1 MAHSNVTM
9 ISDER
14 HDITSA
20 PIGFSWTTLFFG
32 FFVPLFRNDY
42 MWAIIMMVFSV
53 LTLFVS
59 NIPFAFL
66 YNRIY
71 LTKLLKQK
79 YTVCNIEGDNPD
91 KVIKMI
97 KRIYEKIHG
106 EEIDVE
112 YIQK

>member
-1 MAHSNVTM
+1 MAHSNVVM
-9 ISDER
+9 ISDTR
-14 HDITSA
+14 CDITDV
-20 PIGFSWTTLFFG
+20 PIGFSWTTLCFG

-42 MWAIIMMVFSV
+42 TWAIIMMIFNV
-53 LTLFVS
+53 LTLCIS
-59 NIPFAFL
+59 NIPFAFI

-91 KVIKMI
+91 KVLKMI
-97 KRIYEKIHG
+97 KRIYERIHG